1 MPSVC
6 LFVYSVPEIPP
17 INYESNPE
25 TSCGCVVHLIRPGCR
40 HVCCKKEINVEN
52 LRTCSKRMFRF
63 LRETKFSLIL
73 KIADNVGVPMN
84 DNIPQN
90 VMNKVLELHRPLNIV
105 ILLPKENLFSAH
117 YDTVLRKKKTRD
129 EKLLLRKLAIV
140 NVYSKNYASE
150 NENDDVLNDA

>member
-1 MPSVC
+1 
-6 LFVYSVPEIPP
+6 
-17 INYESNPE
+17 
-25 TSCGCVVHLIRPGCR
+25 
-40 HVCCKKEINVEN
+40 
-52 LRTCSKRMFRF
+52 
-63 LRETKFSLIL
+63 
-73 KIADNVGVPMN
+73 MN